1 MSAQEP
7 SDHAPDPARAQRTT
21 RRLLWACV
29 VLSAFVGVFL
39 VADVVRSSPEYG
51 VPAWFGVVLSGLSIA
66 GLIVGYAACAL
77 GRLTLN
83 QPVIGKLTVF
93 HLSTVG
99 LVVAI
104 GADILIPDRDTGGLA
119 LLLPWGIAY
128 WLHHLN
134 AATSDGP

>member
-1 MSAQEP
+1 MAAKEP

-29 VLSAFVGVFL
+29 VLTTFVGIFL
-39 VADVVRSSPEYG
+39 VADVIRSSPQYG
-51 VPAWFGVVLSGLSIA
+51 VPAWCGVGLAGLSIV

-83 QPVIGKLTVF
+83 HPLIGKLTVF
-93 HLSTVG
+93 QLSAVL
-99 LVVAI
+99 LVVAV

-134 AATSDGP
+134 AVTSDGP

>member
-1 MSAQEP
+1 MAAQEP
-7 SDHAPDPARAQRTT
+7 SDHTPDPARAQRTT

-29 VLSAFVGVFL
+29 VLTTFVGVFL

-51 VPAWFGVVLSGLSIA
+51 VPAWFGVVLAGLSIA
-66 GLIVGYAACAL
+66 GMIAGFAACAL

-83 QPVIGKLTVF
+83 QSVIGKLTPFQV
-93 HLSTVG
+93 STVL

-119 LLLPWGIAY
+119 LLLPWGIGY
-128 WLHHLN
+128 WLHHLT

>member
-1 MSAQEP
+1 MAAQEP

-29 VLSAFVGVFL
+29 VLTAFVAVFL

-51 VPAWFGVVLSGLSIA
+51 VPAWCGVVLAGLSIV
-66 GLIVGYAACAL
+66 GLTAGYAACAL

-83 QPVIGKLTVF
+83 QSAIGKLTVF
-93 HLSTVG
+93 QLSTVL

-104 GADILIPDRDTGGLA
+104 GADIFIPDRDTGGLA

-128 WLHHLN
+128 WLHHLT

>member
-1 MSAQEP
+1 MAAQEP
-7 SDHAPDPARAQRTT
+7 SDHTPDPARAQRTT

-29 VLSAFVGVFL
+29 VLTTFVGVFL

-51 VPAWFGVVLSGLSIA
+51 VPAWFGVVLAGLSIA
-66 GLIVGYAACAL
+66 GMIAGFAACAL

-83 QPVIGKLTVF
+83 QSVIGKLTVF
-93 HLSTVG
+93 QLSTVV

-119 LLLPWGIAY
+119 LLLPWGIGY
-128 WLHHLN
+128 WLHHLT